1 MFGQPL
7 EDVAGKIAA
16 MSKRPREGAPLAFGV
31 SAFPFAR
38 ETQTEAEE
46 ALAYAFELRE
56 KDNEAYNAL
65 AENAD
70 PEVVTFKVLAK
81 VPGVGVGNGTGC
93 GFTGSYDEVAKRM
106 NTDMIF
112 DTSDAVR
119 DLDFSPIPFELV
131 IKSASS
137 TRDTLLKKQR

>member
-1 MFGQPL
+1 
-7 EDVAGKIAA
+7 
-16 MSKRPREGAPLAFGV
+16 
-31 SAFPFAR
+31 
-38 ETQTEAEE
+38 
-46 ALAYAFELRE
+46 
-56 KDNEAYNAL
+56 
-65 AENAD
+65 
-70 PEVVTFKVLAK
+70 VLAK